1 MTVLQLL
8 IFMLL
13 IHFLADFGLQT
24 HEQATKKGEGTS
36 PFNKWLFYHVVV
48 YTIVWGISFLV
59 LPLHE
64 TQNPILRWLVFTS
77 YVFVTHYITDWV
89 TSRMSKPFFSNGD
102 FHNGFVVIG
111 FDQLIHY
118 LTLFPVLYLL
128 TGLK

>member
-36 PFNKWLFYHVVV
+36 FFNKWLFYHVAV
-48 YTIVWGISFLV
+48 YTIVWGIAFIV
-59 LPLHE
+59 LPLPE
-64 TQNPILRWLVFTS
+64 VESPIFRWVFFTT

-89 TSRMSKPFFSNGD
+89 TSRVSKPFFSNGD
-102 FHNGFVVIG
+102 FHNGFVVVG

-118 LTLFPVLYLL
+118 LTLFPVLQLL
-128 TGLK
+128 TQLK